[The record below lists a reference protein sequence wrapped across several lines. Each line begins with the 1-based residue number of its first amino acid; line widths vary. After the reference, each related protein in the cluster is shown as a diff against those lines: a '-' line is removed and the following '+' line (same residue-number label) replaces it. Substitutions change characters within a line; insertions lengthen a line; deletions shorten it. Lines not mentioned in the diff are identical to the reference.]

1 MAAFCTIVCVHEEGS
16 CTHRIRHPNQR
27 AASKASAPNDA
38 ERRAIVEE
46 TLLPRASAS
55 RVARR
60 HDVNANQVFYVPLPE
75 GISRRTAGRGSDKS
89 PSDKGREG
97 TCCGGPAICLLH
109 WFPVEGIVYGQNEP
123 RFLCTHTLVVGG
135 QFLEEERPF
144 SSQHGLD
151 AFAKSSKCGIVIKV
165 YLHQIR

>member
-1 MAAFCTIVCVHEEGS
+1 MFVSTKRDRAHIGS
-16 CTHRIRHPNQR
+16 DTQIREQR
-27 AASKASAPNDA
+27 VK
-38 ERRAIVEE
+38 RRRRTTQSGGRWVEE
-46 TLLPRASAS
+46 ALLPRASVS

-75 GISRRTAGRGSDKS
+75 GIPRRTAGRGSNKS
-89 PSDKGREG
+89 PSGERREG
-97 TCCGGPAICLLH
+97 ACCGGPTICLLH
-109 WFPVEGIVYGQNEP
+109 WFPVKGIVYGQNEP
-123 RFLCTHTLVVGG
+123 RFLCTHTLVVGC